1 MGVEGGGWEGGDDR
15 GGLEL
20 MIFFYKESK
29 SKNKLGGG
37 RGYGGGRGVD
47 GRTDVQAK
55 TNLPLKLLRS

>member
-1 MGVEGGGWEGGDDR
+1 MGGGRGVTTG